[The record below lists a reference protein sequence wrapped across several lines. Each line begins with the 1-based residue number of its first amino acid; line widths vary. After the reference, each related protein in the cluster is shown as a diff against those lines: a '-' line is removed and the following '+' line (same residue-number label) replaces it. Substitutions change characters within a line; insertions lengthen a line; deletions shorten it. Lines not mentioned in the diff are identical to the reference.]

1 MKLSKSA
8 KKQLWTIPN
17 ILSIIR
23 MLLIPFVLIY
33 YLQGEYIIA
42 GILLIT
48 SAFSDMLDGYIAR
61 RFNLITDVGKV
72 LDPLADKLTQ
82 FCVAIGLC
90 ISYKVLIPLVV
101 VLTIKEMFLGHIAVI
116 LYNKGCLP
124 LGARWWGKISTAIFY
139 LAAIIIMFWGDNM
152 PFWLITAMSVIVIGF
167 LLYSMYRYYQI
178 FSQNLN

>member
-1 MKLSKSA
+1 MKLSKTA
-8 KKQLWTIPN
+8 KKQIWTIPN

-33 YLQGEYIIA
+33 YLQGEYIIS

-48 SAFSDMLDGYIAR
+48 SALSDMLDGYIAR
-61 RFNLITDVGKV
+61 RFDLITDVGKV

-90 ISYKVLIPLVV
+90 ISYRVLIPLVA

-116 LYNKGCLP
+116 LYNKGRLP
-124 LGARWWGKISTAIFY
+124 LGARWWGKVSTAIFY
-139 LAAIIIMFWGDNM
+139 LAAIVIMFWGDGM
-152 PFWLITAMSVIVIGF
+152 PFWLVTAMSAIVIGF